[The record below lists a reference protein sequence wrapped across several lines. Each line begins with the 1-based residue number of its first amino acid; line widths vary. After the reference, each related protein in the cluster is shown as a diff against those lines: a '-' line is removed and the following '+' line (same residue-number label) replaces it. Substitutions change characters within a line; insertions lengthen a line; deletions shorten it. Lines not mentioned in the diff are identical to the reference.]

1 MIRNCISKKAN
12 HLPYMLLTFLVF
24 VTASVYAASP
34 WDPADVKLKSHQLK
48 TDVYAVLPH
57 DAFDKDHVATTAG
70 FIIGDKGV
78 LVIESMVNGHLA
90 SQLIGEIRKV
100 TTKPIRYLVN
110 TSYHGDHSYGN
121 FVFPKDTVIIQ
132 HIATKHYIDEKFK
145 QDQEFMLGLM
155 GPGKGI
161 EEVVPRSADV
171 VLQDRLTIDLGN
183 KQVELLHF
191 GFAQTA
197 GDVVV
202 WLPEEKILWVGNM
215 IQAPPPALP
224 WLLEGRHKE
233 TITTLTKLKE
243 FLPADATII
252 PGHGKPMTTKEIN
265 FSINYLKKLE
275 REIKRS
281 IEEGLTLDETIQR
294 MDLPEYSQYSLYEFA
309 HKKVNVPAVYR
320 ELKK

>member
-121 FVFPKDTVIIQ
+121 FKFPKDTGRSVSSLNFRLRYLRLVKFPMDSGRLVSLFCLKLSTFRLVKF
-132 HIATKHYIDEKFK
+132 AIDSGRLVSFPLSKLSSIRFVNSK
-145 QDQEFMLGLM
+145 MDSGNSV
-155 GPGKGI
+155 K
-161 EEVVPRSADV
+161 
-171 VLQDRLTIDLGN
+171 LQ
-183 KQVELLHF
+183 
-191 GFAQTA
+191 
-197 GDVVV
+197 
-202 WLPEEKILWVGNM
+202 
-215 IQAPPPALP
+215 
-224 WLLEGRHKE
+224 
-233 TITTLTKLKE
+233 
-243 FLPADATII
+243 
-252 PGHGKPMTTKEIN
+252 
-265 FSINYLKKLE
+265 
-275 REIKRS
+275 
-281 IEEGLTLDETIQR
+281 
-294 MDLPEYSQYSLYEFA
+294 
-309 HKKVNVPAVYR
+309 
-320 ELKK
+320 